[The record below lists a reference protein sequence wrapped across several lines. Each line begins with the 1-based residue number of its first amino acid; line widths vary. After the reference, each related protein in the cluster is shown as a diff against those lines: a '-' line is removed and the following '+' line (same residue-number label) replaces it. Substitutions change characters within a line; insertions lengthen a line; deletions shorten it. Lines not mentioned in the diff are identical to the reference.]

1 MTRMA
6 GTCAAVCA
14 SDGAGKVPST
24 SSQNPV
30 GIRPRTITRQSRPAI
45 PLEAVS
51 KTAEGNLVRVRLP
64 LPARPIPLWG
74 KGFPNPYPLVYPGA
88 LRRPRPAQ
96 KVTESQWLATYR
108 RYDDCEIVTIIG

>member
-1 MTRMA
+1 MCPGPLRVPLRDCQPAHRSSTRSH
-6 GTCAAVCA
+6 GHRVRR
-14 SDGAGKVPST
+14 
-24 SSQNPV
+24 
-30 GIRPRTITRQSRPAI
+30 IRDDPNWPAPARENARTG
-45 PLEAVS
+45 LS